1 MSLMNLTRLQA
12 AQAIN
17 QFTRCGEDFAQQ
29 WVVSSEL
36 PDSDLSWMVEL
47 LSALPLPRPAS
58 AAPKLVN
65 AVCEFC
71 GTNFEYELVTKHRH
85 YCGRSCQGKAYRWR
99 KAQAEL
105 KISRKKKSKSAR
117 KTNSNSSRVTNYT
130 QIALPG

>member
-1 MSLMNLTRLQA
+1 MTLMTQTRLEA

-17 QFTRCGEDFAQQ
+17 GFTRCGESFAQQ
-29 WVVSSEL
+29 WVLSSEL
-36 PDSDLSWMVEL
+36 PDSDLTWLVDV
-47 LSALPLPRPAS
+47 LSVLPLPRALS
-58 AAPKLVN
+58 AAPKLAS

-71 GTNFEYELVTKHRH
+71 GTTFEYELVTKHRH

-105 KISRKKKSKSAR
+105 KSSRKKKSKSAR

>member
-1 MSLMNLTRLQA
+1 MTLMNQTRLEA

-17 QFTRCGEDFAQQ
+17 GFTRCGEDFAQQ
-29 WVVSSEL
+29 WVISSEL

-58 AAPKLVN
+58 AAPKLAS

-71 GTNFEYELVTKHRH
+71 STTFEYELVTKHRH

-105 KISRKKKSKSAR
+105 KSSRKKKPKTARGTKSKTSHVQMAM
-117 KTNSNSSRVTNYT
+117 
-130 QIALPG
+130 PG

>member
-1 MSLMNLTRLQA
+1 MTLMNQTRLEA

-17 QFTRCGEDFAQQ
+17 GFTRCGEDFAQQ
-29 WVVSSEL
+29 WVISSEL

-58 AAPKLVN
+58 AAPKLAS

-71 GTNFEYELVTKHRH
+71 SITFEYELVTKHRH

-105 KISRKKKSKSAR
+105 KSSRKKKPKTTRGMKSKTSHVQMAM
-117 KTNSNSSRVTNYT
+117 
-130 QIALPG
+130 PG